1 MHTNRLN
8 NNMPEVPMQIMR
20 LVGGI
25 ILIMLLLSNTA
36 YSQADQYPNIVWT
49 EYAISETT
57 GQNIWNKVKL

>member
-1 MHTNRLN
+1 
-8 NNMPEVPMQIMR
+8 MQIMR